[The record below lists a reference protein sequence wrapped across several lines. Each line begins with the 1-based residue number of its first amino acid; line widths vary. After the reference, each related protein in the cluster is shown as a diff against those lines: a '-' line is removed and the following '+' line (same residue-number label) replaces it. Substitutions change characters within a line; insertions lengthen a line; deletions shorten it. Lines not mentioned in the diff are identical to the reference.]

1 MSEKIEVDFEKL
13 DQYIIELKKLMSDM
27 DEPSK
32 KKTRFWAGDATG
44 SGLLLDCLDRFCDD
58 TIEFH
63 NQVYKLIKNTVKYLE
78 RIKKLQEVDSKI
90 ADQL

>member
-13 DQYIIELKKLMSDM
+13 DQYIIDLKNLMSDM
-27 DEPSK
+27 DEPSY
-32 KKTRFWAGDATG
+32 KKTRFWAGDVTG
-44 SGLLLDCLDRFCDD
+44 SGLLLNCLCDFCDE

-78 RIKKLQEVDSKI
+78 RIKEMQEVDSKI
-90 ADQL
+90 ANLL